1 MSDPKGTP
9 IIKKVKK
16 VNGSGHH
23 GGAWKVA
30 YADFVT
36 AMMAFFL
43 LMWLLNATSEEQ
55 RRGLS
60 NYFGP
65 AGDIFGAGG
74 TGGILGGQSVETEG
88 NFKEARA
95 SSPITT
101 GNVKSEASA
110 SNTDTDDNDGLGA
123 FEEDI
128 AAEKA
133 IEKAEEELFK
143 KAEEELK
150 KAIQENPELNELAQ
164 HLIIDQTPEGL
175 RIQIVDRDKKEM
187 FPNGSSEMF
196 PHTRKLLELVNKVIH
211 KMPNKISITG
221 HTDAKQYANGSKY
234 TNWELSSDRANATR
248 RVMLELGLSP
258 ERMVYVSGKAE
269 TEPLL
274 KEDPTASQNRRIS
287 IILHR
292 REMVKSL
299 RTPQKK

>member
-1 MSDPKGTP
+1 MADPKNPP

-16 VNGSGHH
+16 VNDTAHH

-60 NYFGP
+60 SYFGP
-65 AGDIFGAGG
+65 SGDLFGVGG
-74 TGGILGGQSVETEG
+74 SGGILGGHSIETEG
-88 NFKEARA
+88 NFKETRA
-95 SSPITT
+95 SSPLTT
-101 GNVKSEASA
+101 GSPESEENASEPETK
-110 SNTDTDDNDGLGA
+110 NEVL
-123 FEEDI
+123 EEDLE
-128 AAEKA
+128 AEKA
-133 IEKAEEELFK
+133 IEKAEEVLFK

-187 FPNGSSEMF
+187 FPNGSAEMY
-196 PHTRKLLELVNKVIH
+196 PYTRKLLEMVNKVIE
-211 KMPNKISITG
+211 KMPNKISMTG
-221 HTDAKQYANGSKY
+221 HTDAKPYASGSKY

-248 RVMLELGLSP
+248 RVMLEMGLSP
-258 ERMVYVSGKAE
+258 QRMVYISGKADM
-269 TEPLL
+269 EPLL
-274 KEDPTASQNRRIS
+274 KEDPSASQNRRIS

-292 REMVKSL
+292 RDTLK
-299 RTPQKK
+299 TPLSKK

>member
-1 MSDPKGTP
+1 MTDPKNAP
-9 IIKKVKK
+9 IVKKIKKVT
-16 VNGSGHH
+16 GGGHH

-65 AGDIFGAGG
+65 AGDLFGAGG
-74 TGGILGGQSVETEG
+74 TGGILGGQSVETDG

-101 GNVKSEASA
+101 GSVKSEASA
-110 SNTDTDDNDGLGA
+110 SNTDTDDNDGQGA
-123 FEEDI
+123 FEEDLE
-128 AAEKA
+128 AEKA

-143 KAEEELK
+143 KAEEDLK

-187 FPNGSSEMF
+187 FPNGSSEMY
-196 PHTRKLLELVNKVIH
+196 PHTRKLLELVNKVIE

-221 HTDAKQYANGSKY
+221 HTDAKPYANGSKY

-248 RVMLELGLSP
+248 RVMLELGLSSP
-258 ERMVYVSGKAE
+258 RMVYISGKAE

-274 KEDPTASQNRRIS
+274 KEDPSAAQNRRIS

-292 REMVKSL
+292 REMIKS
-299 RTPQKK
+299 TPSSPKK